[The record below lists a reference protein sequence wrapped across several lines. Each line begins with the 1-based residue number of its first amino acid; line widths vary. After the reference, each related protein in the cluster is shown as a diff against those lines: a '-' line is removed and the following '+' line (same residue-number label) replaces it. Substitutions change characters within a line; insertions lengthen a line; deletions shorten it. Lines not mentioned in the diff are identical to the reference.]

1 MGHLLYPH
9 RPNPNEK
16 RSYYVISYTMPWLFS
31 KQYKDTHWFF
41 LIIHIFSWFMLTFCK
56 TGKSFTKSEHEAFLL
71 ACLKLRSIK
80 WAGNLKENMHAN
92 TTN

>member
-1 MGHLLYPH
+1 MAFLQAIQ
-9 RPNPNEK
+9 R
-16 RSYYVISYTMPWLFS
+16 YTLG
-31 KQYKDTHWFF
+31 F

-56 TGKSFTKSEHEAFLL
+56 TGKSFTKSEHEAYLL